1 MRKVSQMI
9 TSNALI
15 KMALLETA
23 YEHLCKYT
31 QTPEDEFRPGLV
43 DLYVYDILVSAY
55 EKDYEDVQFMD
66 YLWRVTP
73 DEAMLNIIEN
83 NKLFNLE
90 FGEEYIYEEL
100 MQYLRDKDLII
111 HVDDADEEEYQ
122 SNLEGRVDKIPPKV
136 VQ

>member
-1 MRKVSQMI
+1 MRKVSPME

-23 YEHLCKYT
+23 YAHLCKYT
-31 QTPEDEFRPGLV
+31 STPEDEFRPGLV

-55 EKDYEDVQFMD
+55 EKDYEDVNFMD

-73 DEAMLNIIEN
+73 DEAMLHIIEN
-83 NKLFNLE
+83 NKIFSLE
-90 FGEEYIYEEL
+90 FGDEYIYEEL
-100 MQYLRDKDLII
+100 MDYLGDKELII
-111 HVDDADEEEYQ
+111 HVDDATEEEYQ
-122 SNLEGRVDKIPPKV
+122 SNLEGRVDKNPTKV

>member
-1 MRKVSQMI
+1 
-9 TSNALI
+9 
-15 KMALLETA
+15 MALLETA

-55 EKDYEDVQFMD
+55 EKDYEDVNFMD

-83 NKLFNLE
+83 NKLFSLE
-90 FGEEYIYEEL
+90 FGDEYIYEEL
-100 MQYLRDKDLII
+100 VDYLGDKELII
-111 HVDDADEEEYQ
+111 HVDDATEEEYQ
-122 SNLEGRVDKIPPKV
+122 SNLEGRVDKNPTKV

>member
-1 MRKVSQMI
+1 MRKVSPME
-9 TSNALI
+9 TNNALI

-23 YEHLCKYT
+23 YAHLCKYT
-31 QTPEDEFRPGLV
+31 STPEDEFRPGLV

-55 EKDYEDVQFMD
+55 EKDYEDVNFMD

-83 NKLFNLE
+83 NKLFSLE
-90 FGEEYIYEEL
+90 FGDEYIYEEL
-100 MQYLRDKDLII
+100 MDYLGDKELII
-111 HVDDADEEEYQ
+111 HVDDATEEEYQ
-122 SNLEGRVDKIPPKV
+122 SNLEGRVDKNPTKV

>member
-1 MRKVSQMI
+1 MRKVSPME
-9 TSNALI
+9 TNNALI

-23 YEHLCKYT
+23 YAHLCKYSS
-31 QTPEDEFRPGLV
+31 TPEDEFRPGLV

-55 EKDYEDVQFMD
+55 EKDYEDVNFMD

-83 NKLFNLE
+83 NKLFSLE
-90 FGEEYIYEEL
+90 FGEEYLYEEL
-100 MQYLRDKDLII
+100 MEYLRDKELII
-111 HVDDADEEEYQ
+111 HVDDATEEEYQ
-122 SNLEGRVDKIPPKV
+122 SNLEGRVDKNPTKV

>member
-1 MRKVSQMI
+1 MRKVSPME

-23 YEHLCKYT
+23 YAHLCKYT

-73 DEAMLNIIEN
+73 DEAMLHIIEN
-83 NKLFNLE
+83 NKLFSLE
-90 FGEEYIYEEL
+90 FGEEYLYEEL
-100 MQYLRDKDLII
+100 MEYLRDKELII
-111 HVDDADEEEYQ
+111 HVDDATEEEYQ
-122 SNLEGRVDKIPPKV
+122 SNLEGRVDKIPTKV

>member
-1 MRKVSQMI
+1 ME

-23 YEHLCKYT
+23 YAHLCKYSS
-31 QTPEDEFRPGLV
+31 TPEDEFRPGLV

-55 EKDYEDVQFMD
+55 EKDYEDVNFMD

-100 MQYLRDKDLII
+100 MDYLRDKDLII

-122 SNLEGRVDKIPPKV
+122 SNLEGRV
-136 VQ
+136 

>member
-1 MRKVSQMI
+1 MI

-55 EKDYEDVQFMD
+55 EKDYEDVNFMD

-83 NKLFNLE
+83 NKIFSMQY
-90 FGEEYIYEEL
+90 GEEYLYEEL
-100 MQYLRDKDLII
+100 IQYLNDEELII
-111 HVDDADEEEYQ
+111 HVDDATEEEYT
-122 SNLEGRVDKIPPKV
+122 SNLEGRNVK
-136 VQ
+136 

>member
-1 MRKVSQMI
+1 MRKVSPME

-31 QTPEDEFRPGLV
+31 QTPEDEFRPGLC
-43 DLYVYDILVSAY
+43 DLYVYDVIVSAY

-73 DEAMLNIIEN
+73 DEAMLHIIEN
-83 NKLFNLE
+83 NKIFSMQH
-90 FGEEYIYEEL
+90 GEEYLYEEL
-100 MQYLRDKDLII
+100 MDYLRDEELII
-111 HVDDADEEEYQ
+111 HVDDADEEEYT
-122 SNLEGRVDKIPPKV
+122 SNLEGRNVK
-136 VQ
+136 

>member
-1 MRKVSQMI
+1 MRKVSPME

-23 YEHLCKYT
+23 YAHLCKYT
-31 QTPEDEFRPGLV
+31 STPEDEFRPGLV

-55 EKDYEDVQFMD
+55 EKDYEDVNFMD

-73 DEAMLNIIEN
+73 DEAMLHIIEN
-83 NKLFNLE
+83 NKLFSLE
-90 FGEEYIYEEL
+90 FGDEYIYEEL
-100 MQYLRDKDLII
+100 MDYLGDKELII
-111 HVDDADEEEYQ
+111 HVDDATEEEYQ
-122 SNLEGRVDKIPPKV
+122 SNLEGRVDKNPTKV